1 MSEAGPDAP
10 AGRTGTAV
18 RAAVIGFFLLAL
30 AGVLVVLLRP
40 ATYRSL
46 ALISLDQPSII
57 DSPDDSGGIGKLS
70 HLRDIYGPL
79 LTTTS
84 VTEPIAQATGLT
96 EEQVSERVAALVPK
110 DSLLLGVRGTGSSPG
125 ASQKLTQAAA
135 DEMVRYAADTQ
146 AAAGVA
152 PSDRVV
158 LSVVTPARP
167 GERATGQLRTVV
179 TVGGF
184 LGLIGAAI
192 GAALGGFRPGR
203 GDSLRT

>member
-1 MSEAGPDAP
+1 
-10 AGRTGTAV
+10 V
-18 RAAVIGFFLLAL
+18 LLAV
-30 AGVLVVLLRP
+30 AGALVVVLRP
-40 ATYRSL
+40 DTYRSL
-46 ALISLDQPSII
+46 ALISLDQQSVL
-57 DSPDDSGGIGKLS
+57 DSPDDAGGIGKLS
-70 HLRDIYGPL
+70 HLREIYGPL
-79 LTTTS
+79 LTTAS

-96 EEQVSERVAALVPK
+96 EEQVSDRVAALVPK

-125 ASQKLTQAAA
+125 AAQKLTQAAA

-167 GERATGQLRTVV
+167 GERATGQVRTIV
-179 TVGGF
+179 TVAGF
-184 LGLIGAAI
+184 LGLMGAAI

-203 GDSLRT
+203 GDSLRA